1 MEETALAGW
10 TVDRMARMNGSRP
23 DEGRAEGDD
32 EMLQAE
38 RKRIREARRSTK
50 RRRSCATTERSV
62 QGASS
67 TAGSSTRLG
76 DLRVEQDDLHDPKP
90 VTSKRVVVIPQSE
103 IAAEF
108 DVRKAVRTSTSLRR
122 TDVSEAP
129 AVAPA
134 SVRRPTQ
141 PDPMEAELQELNRG
155 IVWFR

>member
-1 MEETALAGW
+1 MEETALTGW

-23 DEGRAEGDD
+23 DERRAEGDD
-32 EMLQAE
+32 EMFQAE

-67 TAGSSTRLG
+67 TSGSSTRLG
-76 DLRVEQDDLHDPKP
+76 DLRVEQDDLHDPEA

-108 DVRKAVRTSTSLRR
+108 AVRKADRTSTSLRR
-122 TDVSEAP
+122 TDGFEAP
-129 AVAPA
+129 AVALA
-134 SVRRPTQ
+134 SVRCPTQ

-155 IVWFR
+155 GVWFR